1 MHAPVASLA
10 SDQSDSSALSGVL
23 AASFLFSFSF
33 VPFLLGERDLSWG
46 PRGPRDTEVPERRAA
61 EGVPAGPYDQP
72 SRDLSS
78 LDGRQGGGLGG
89 TDEEPEVM
97 AGDSS
102 FGG

>member
-23 AASFLFSFSF
+23 ADSSRFS
-33 VPFLLGERDLSWG
+33 LGERDLSWG
-46 PRGPRDTEVPERRAA
+46 PRGPRDTEGLEQRAA
-61 EGVPAGPYDQP
+61 EGVPAGSYDQR

-78 LDGRQGGGLGG
+78 LDGRRGGELGG
-89 TDEEPEVM
+89 TDEELEAM